1 MKFATKSYDSNDL
14 TLGMLLYYFFENRLR
29 FDKVKASLKVGTFCG
44 HSVYFSS
51 ANSQA
56 ASLLFPVLD
65 LTYEIN

>member
-1 MKFATKSYDSNDL
+1 
-14 TLGMLLYYFFENRLR
+14 
-29 FDKVKASLKVGTFCG
+29 VGTFGG

-51 ANSQA
+51 ANSRT